1 MERMERVPRAGG
13 VQFRNV
19 VVGVDGRQGG
29 RDAVAL
35 AAKLAATDGLTTSV
49 RVLMRDPLVGSPDST
64 RVIDHDQVRFIE
76 APSVGRGLHELAEA
90 EGADLLVIGS
100 CRRGL
105 MGRVMIGDE
114 TSDALNG
121 ASCAVAVAP
130 FGYADAPAVIDPI
143 GVAYDGSDES
153 AAALSVGRELA
164 HQHDA
169 RLSAFQA
176 VAIPAYVSTPGP
188 GGLAYSVPALVDEAR
203 ARIDALGDVEPHA
216 AFGVAAEELALYSAS
231 LGLLILGS
239 RGYGPVGRVI
249 HGSTSRQ
256 LARTARCPLLVL
268 PRDAGSRLPSADD
281 VHHVVAAAV
290 G

>member
-169 RLSAFQA
+169 RLSAF
-176 VAIPAYVSTPGP
+176 P
-188 GGLAYSVPALVDEAR
+188 DR
-203 ARIDALGDVEPHA
+203 AAWRTQSRHWWTR
-216 AFGVAAEELALYSAS
+216 LALAS
-231 LGLLILGS
+231 TRWATSS
-239 RGYGPVGRVI
+239 RTP
-249 HGSTSRQ
+249 
-256 LARTARCPLLVL
+256 
-268 PRDAGSRLPSADD
+268 PSAWPPRSWPSTA
-281 VHHVVAAAV
+281 HRWAC
-290 G
+290 